1 MCILMDKFGKI
12 KSICKNQTFF
22 ERSEKTL
29 YVVLMYKNKLKRR
42 KTMYTQKG
50 KKYIYS
56 VIQANEFIQRGY
68 RCLETGFNSK
78 QRKYYWVFDYDEVQP
93 YYETSDRYANK

>member
-1 MCILMDKFGKI
+1 
-12 KSICKNQTFF
+12 
-22 ERSEKTL
+22 
-29 YVVLMYKNKLKRR
+29 
-42 KTMYTQKG
+42 MYTQKG

-78 QRKYYWVFDYDEVQP
+78 QRKYYRVFDYNEVQP
-93 YYETSDRYANK
+93 YYETSSVSFCKYSADSLVMMYHC

>member
-1 MCILMDKFGKI
+1 MYPDVQIWKGLQIVYKI
-12 KSICKNQTFF
+12 QRLF

-29 YVVLMYKNKLKRR
+29 YVIHNVQKIKKE

-78 QRKYYWVFDYDEVQP
+78 QRKYYWVFDYEEVQP
-93 YYETSDRYANK
+93 YYETNDRYANE